1 LLSESSEE
9 ELTPRQA
16 RRTVEDLE
24 EEDQDMQPEAN
35 GSAVPKAPAPE
46 AAEATARAMS
56 IADQIAFGK
65 KNVTSLFQVND
76 PPLLL
81 AIAAWLQCCP
91 LYSSCHLHL
100 YLCLCPVSGGSYAV
114 LCCAML

>member
-1 LLSESSEE
+1 
-9 ELTPRQA
+9 
-16 RRTVEDLE
+16 VEDLE

-76 PPLLL
+76 PDEWSTAASCYCCLVTMLPSVLVMSSAFVFVPLPCQ
-81 AIAAWLQCCP
+81 WW
-91 LYSSCHLHL
+91 
-100 YLCLCPVSGGSYAV
+100 
-114 LCCAML
+114 

>member
-1 LLSESSEE
+1 
-9 ELTPRQA
+9 
-16 RRTVEDLE
+16 VEDLE

>member
-1 LLSESSEE
+1 M
-9 ELTPRQA
+9 
-16 RRTVEDLE
+16 EDLE
-24 EEDQDMQPEAN
+24 EEEQDVQPEAN

-46 AAEATARAMS
+46 AAEATARTMS
-56 IADQIAFGK
+56 IGDQIAFGK
-65 KNVTSLFQVND
+65 RNVASLFQVNDPNDD

-100 YLCLCPVSGGSYAV
+100 YLCFRPVSGGYCAV
-114 LCCAML
+114 LCCRAPILFSICVLLY